1 MKSIKNFLLI
11 LFFPCSVFA
20 QNTSNIR
27 YVYQKN
33 ISLRVHFLKGGAHIF
48 APNINPKRKLAKKKQ
63 VNNPASIPKRYFKEF
78 KIDTIQV
85 AGRSVFRWSPKD
97 KAATKTV
104 LFLHGGAY
112 MMNIFRQHWN
122 FVAEIIH
129 RTNCHVIVPDYPLTP
144 AVTYKESF
152 EMVRVLYS
160 DLIQKIGS
168 ENLILMGDSAGGGYS
183 LALCQQNNELK
194 IAQPSQVILIVPWL
208 DITLSNPDI
217 LLTIKK
223 CPTLDLE
230 NLVKI
235 GQSWCGNLDPKNYLV
250 SPIYGDFTKLPQI
263 SLFVGTHDILIADA
277 QKFKKILESQNI
289 PIKYYEY
296 PKLFHDW
303 VMLVKLRESKD
314 ALSKMA
320 ELINLK

>member
-1 MKSIKNFLLI
+1 MKLIFLLF
-11 LFFPCSVFA
+11 LFLFA
-20 QNTSNIR
+20 SNFFFSQETNNIR
-27 YVYQKN
+27 YVYPKK
-33 ISLRVHFLKGGAHIF
+33 ISLGVHLLKAGAHIF
-48 APNINPKRKLAKKKQ
+48 APNLNPKRKLAKKKQ
-63 VNNPASIPKRYFKEF
+63 VNNPASIPRKYYKEF
-78 KIDTIQV
+78 NIDTIQV
-85 AGRSVFRWSPKD
+85 AGRSVYNWSQKD

-112 MMNIFRQHWN
+112 MMNVFRQHWN
-122 FVAEIIH
+122 FIAEIIR
-129 RTNCHVIVPDYPLTP
+129 RTNCNVIVPDYPLTP

-152 EMVRVLYS
+152 EMVKALYAE
-160 DLIQKIGS
+160 LIQKIGS

-183 LALCQQNNELK
+183 LALCEQNNELK

-208 DITLSNPDI
+208 DVTLSNPDI

-235 GQSWCGNLDPKNYLV
+235 GNSWCGNLDPKNYLV
-250 SPIYGDFTKLPQI
+250 SPIYGNLTNLPQI

-277 QKFKKILESQNI
+277 QKFKKMLESQNI
-289 PIKYYEY
+289 PLNYYEY

-314 ALSKMA
+314 ALSKIA
-320 ELINLK
+320 ELINKK

>member
-1 MKSIKNFLLI
+1 MTKVKL
-11 LFFPCSVFA
+11 LFFLIIFQNLLLA
-20 QNTSNIR
+20 QNTSSVNYI
-27 YVYQKN
+27 YPKK
-33 ISLRVHFLKGGAHIF
+33 ISLRVHILKGGARIF
-48 APNINPKRKLAKKKQ
+48 VVKLDPSKKLAKKKQ
-63 VNNPASIPKRYFKEF
+63 VNNPASIPRRYFKEF
-78 KIDTIQV
+78 KIDTVQV
-85 AGRSVFRWSPKD
+85 EGRAVFRWSPKD

-122 FVAEIIH
+122 FVAEIIR
-129 RTNCHVIVPDYPLTP
+129 RTNCNVIVPDYPLTP

-152 EMVRVLYS
+152 KMVRELYA
-160 DLIQKIGS
+160 DLIKKIGS
-168 ENLILMGDSAGGGYS
+168 ENLILMGDSAGGGYA
-183 LALCQQNNELK
+183 LALCEQNNELNV
-194 IAQPSQVILIVPWL
+194 AQPSQLILIVPWL

-235 GQSWCGNLDPKNYLV
+235 GNAWSGDLNPQNYLV
-250 SPIYGDFTKLPQI
+250 SPINGEFKNMPKM
-263 SLFVGTHDILIADA
+263 SLFIGTHDILIADS
-277 QKFKKILESQNI
+277 QKFKKMLQSQNI
-289 PIKYYEY
+289 PLNYYEY

-303 VMLVKLRESKD
+303 VMLVRLREAKD

-320 ELINLK
+320 ELINKQ

>member
-1 MKSIKNFLLI
+1 MTKVKLLFLVLI
-11 LFFPCSVFA
+11 IQNVLFA
-20 QNTSNIR
+20 QKTNSVNYI
-27 YVYQKN
+27 YPKK
-33 ISLRVHFLKGGAHIF
+33 ISLRVHLLKAGAHIF
-48 APNINPKRKLAKKKQ
+48 APNLNPKRKLAKKKQ
-63 VNNPASIPKRYFKEF
+63 VNNPASIPRRYFKEF

-85 AGRSVFRWSPKD
+85 AGRSVFRWSPRNE
-97 KAATKTV
+97 ATTKTV

-112 MMNIFRQHWN
+112 MMNVFRQHWN
-122 FVAEIIH
+122 FVAEIVR
-129 RTNCHVIVPDYPLTP
+129 RTNCNVIIPDYPLTP

-152 EMVRVLYS
+152 EMVRALYS

-235 GQSWCGNLDPKNYLV
+235 GNSWCGNLDPKNYLV
-250 SPIYGDFTKLPQI
+250 SPIYGDFSNLPQI
-263 SLFVGTHDILIADA
+263 SLFASTHDILIADA
-277 QKFKKILESQNI
+277 QKFKKTLESQNI
-289 PIKYYEY
+289 PLNYYEY

-320 ELINLK
+320 ELINKK